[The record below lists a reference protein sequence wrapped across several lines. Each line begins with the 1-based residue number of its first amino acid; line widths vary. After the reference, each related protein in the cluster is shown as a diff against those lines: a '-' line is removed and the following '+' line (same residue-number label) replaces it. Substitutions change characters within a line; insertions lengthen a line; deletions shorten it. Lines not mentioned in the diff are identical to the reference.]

1 VTLIAIDKRLGGQF
15 GTITDF
21 WAWAFGDL
29 RSNNVRGVFAEWM
42 VAQLLGLQPGPRG
55 SREEYDLML
64 PTGLTIEVKASAYL
78 QVWHSP
84 DTRPSV
90 IQFTGLKGDK
100 WIDESQRRNSPEK
113 TYNADLYVFCVQT
126 ERDPERWD
134 AFDLSQWDFYV
145 VPPAKIERHG
155 SNSLRL
161 SVVQGFSSKLTANEL
176 RAAVAREE
184 QAHTGR
190 ADSCSPGSG

>member
-1 VTLIAIDKRLGGQF
+1 LITIDMRLGGQF

-42 VAQLLGLQPGPRG
+42 VAQLLGLQPDPRG
-55 SREEYDLML
+55 SWDDYDLML
-64 PTGLTIEVKASAYL
+64 PTGVTIEVKASAYR
-78 QVWHSP
+78 QVWHSLGSP
-84 DTRPSV
+84 PSE
-90 IQFTGLKGDK
+90 IQFTGLKGHK
-100 WIDESQRRNSPEK
+100 WIDAKQRRNSPEK

-126 ERDPERWD
+126 ERDPDRWD

-145 VPPAKIERHG
+145 VPRAKIEKHG

-161 SVVQGFSSKLTANEL
+161 SVVQGFSARLTANEL
-176 RAAVAREE
+176 REAVAREE
-184 QAHTGR
+184 QARTGR
-190 ADSCSPGSG
+190 ADGDSPGSG